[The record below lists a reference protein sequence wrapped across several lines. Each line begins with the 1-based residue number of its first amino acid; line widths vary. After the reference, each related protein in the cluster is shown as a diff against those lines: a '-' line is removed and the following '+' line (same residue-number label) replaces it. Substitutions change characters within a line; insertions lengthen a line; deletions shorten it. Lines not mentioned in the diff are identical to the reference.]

1 MAELIQEFNTAIEGL
16 AASTALKSNDSYF
29 VNDLFLSIVRQN
41 PSIEAVARIDPS
53 GIVINRVTQK
63 GLSGVSKKVADE
75 RWFGIV
81 TGNGKPYSDLWSE
94 PSGRIFLLRAWP
106 LIDSSADSS
115 RLAGLF
121 TVKIDVRKFL
131 SSLASAE
138 TNPVLIAYKGETV
151 ASSNWREGEPFGQK
165 TMTLPGGDHFTLRF
179 QGPADPEP
187 VSENHAVKQSPAG
200 GSLRHSAALSARPQ
214 LPSTAVTDS
223 LLIGSNFPALNSGRI
238 SLITIL
244 AILTLIAIAISLF
257 IVLRMM
263 FRKNDAPANTSDLSP
278 GPIDAYMIP
287 EPSLEAP
294 LRDTKEVWSPLEAE
308 FITDGAVAERETREL
323 PALKERIAE
332 SSQKL
337 RCMDLSGD
345 PADRDRLLR
354 EIHENLSLWVCGE
367 LQHLTNHLSSL
378 SQSIKE
384 CERRD
389 GPSAE
394 LQVLRYDVERIM
406 EEIQAVER
414 KVPGEIF
421 S

>member
-1 MAELIQEFNTAIEGL
+1 
-16 AASTALKSNDSYF
+16 
-29 VNDLFLSIVRQN
+29 
-41 PSIEAVARIDPS
+41 
-53 GIVINRVTQK
+53 
-63 GLSGVSKKVADE
+63 
-75 RWFGIV
+75 
-81 TGNGKPYSDLWSE
+81 
-94 PSGRIFLLRAWP
+94 
-106 LIDSSADSS
+106 
-115 RLAGLF
+115 
-121 TVKIDVRKFL
+121 
-131 SSLASAE
+131 
-138 TNPVLIAYKGETV
+138 V

-223 LLIGSNFPALNSGRI
+223 LLIGSNFP
-238 SLITIL
+238 
-244 AILTLIAIAISLF
+244 AISLF